1 MPTGTPDACFS
12 QQPTHFIMS
21 SVPLIP
27 ESAPFNTE
35 QRAWLNGFLAGLL
48 SRGESMTPGAPVP
61 ALQEKPRLLI
71 AFGSQSGNAESL
83 AKRLGKEASSR
94 GFAAR
99 VAGLDSVQPS
109 TLTAEQNVL
118 VITSTW
124 GEGDMPDNAE
134 SFWSGINQNGSSPV
148 LGGLKYSVLALGD
161 KNYGD
166 TFCLAGRKLDERFAE
181 LGATRIHPRV
191 DCDVDFDE
199 PAKLWSE
206 GVWKVLSE
214 SPSTAAPAP
223 AIAEVITAAP
233 AAEATGVAAYSKKNP
248 FPAPL
253 VTNLKLNGAGSAK
266 DTRHIAFSLEG
277 SGLVY
282 ETGDALG
289 VIPQNCPEVVA
300 GIIATYELDPA
311 TPVPLP
317 DGGEAPLQEALQRYY
332 EVRNFL
338 GRKPPQPVSAVEF
351 IGSLRKLQPRL
362 YSIASSQ
369 KAHPNEVHLCV
380 GSVRYEQDGIAHG
393 GVCSTFLADRL
404 PLGEPAGVFVHTA
417 KHFRVPANPDVPMI
431 MVGPGT
437 GIAPFRAF
445 LEEREATGAKGK
457 NWLFFGD
464 QKRKHD
470 FLYDE
475 QIHQW
480 LKDGLL
486 TRLDTAFSRDQ
497 AEKVYVQDRMM
508 QAASELWQWL
518 EEGAHFYVCGDASR
532 MAKDVDAALHMLIQQ
547 QGHKSAEEATAY
559 VADLKKTKRYAR
571 DVY

>member
-1 MPTGTPDACFS
+1 
-12 QQPTHFIMS
+12 MS

-27 ESAPFNTE
+27 DSAPFNPE

-48 SRGESMTPGAPVP
+48 SRGDAMTTGEPVP

-109 TLTAEQNVL
+109 SLAAEQHVL

-134 SFWSGINQNGSSPV
+134 SFWTGLNQNGSSPV

-181 LGATRIHPRV
+181 LGAVCIHPRV
-191 DCDVDFDE
+191 ECDVDFDE
-199 PAKLWSE
+199 PAKTWSE

-214 SPSTAAPAP
+214 SPATTA
-223 AIAEVITAAP
+223 TTTAP
-233 AAEATGVAAYSKKNP
+233 AAELIAITAEPASEAPATYSKKNP

-253 VTNLKLNGAGSAK
+253 VANIQLNGPSSAK
-266 DTRHIAFSLEG
+266 DTRHISFSLEG

-300 GIIATYELDPA
+300 GIIATYEFDA
-311 TPVPLP
+311 NAVVPLP
-317 DGGEAPLQEALQRYY
+317 DGSEAPLQEALQKYY

-338 GRKPPQPVSAVEF
+338 GRKPPQPVTPAEF
-351 IGSLRKLQPRL
+351 VGSLRKLQPRL

-369 KAHPNEVHLCV
+369 KAHPTEVHLCV

-393 GVCSTFLADRL
+393 GVCSTYLADRL
-404 PLGEPAGVFVHTA
+404 AIGGTTGVFVHTA
-417 KHFRVPANPDVPMI
+417 KHFRVPPNPDTPMI

-445 LEEREATGAKGK
+445 LEEREATGAKGR

-497 AEKVYVQDRMM
+497 AEKIYVQDRMM

-547 QGHKSAEEATAY
+547 HGHKSADEATAY
-559 VADLKKTKRYAR
+559 VAALKKSKRYAR